1 MPTIKTYG
9 LLRSGTNYIRALFE
23 WNTDAKVIF
32 STVGGWKHGL
42 PEILDIPVLYLVKDP
57 FALMVSLFNY
67 SGPTMQHSKQ
77 WGDFLRGRMAIG
89 DGDQILTFENP
100 VDYWNTM
107 TGNYLNASGEDAL
120 VLKYEYVL
128 EDPERVVSELSEEF
142 GLTVK
147 PEFKVPENRMR
158 RMGDAGSEAY
168 MINKPFD
175 AGYYID
181 KRYLDQYS
189 REDRGFMW
197 DNLDVGLVEALDY

>member
-1 MPTIKTYG
+1 MQIKTYG

-67 SGPTMQHSKQ
+67 SGPTMQHSKR
-77 WGDFLRGRMAIG
+77 WGDFLQGPMTIG
-89 DGDQILTFENP
+89 DGNQILTFENP
-100 VDYWNTM
+100 VDYWNAM
-107 TGNYLNASGEDAL
+107 TANYLNTSGEDAL

-181 KRYLDQYS
+181 KRYMNQYG

-197 DNLDVGLVEALDY
+197 DNLDVGLMEALDY